1 MLLSL
6 PLRVHLLRC
15 IEDREMTHAEVVDSS
30 VMLRIWTV
38 YRELGIKGFP
48 VHWAPPIRVRC
59 VICFVLCLLS
69 LIFNQR
75 VHLGW
80 LLCVLVMVVLLGQK
94 ACQACP
100 VHWAPPIRVR
110 R

>member
-59 VICFVLCLLS
+59 VICFV
-69 LIFNQR
+69 F
-75 VHLGW
+75 VPA
-80 LLCVLVMVVLLGQK
+80 LVDLQP
-94 ACQACP
+94 ACP
-100 VHWAPPIRVR
+100 PWMAAL
-110 R
+110 